1 MAIWH
6 LRSDRKPT
14 GGLLRQIRKKRRSDK
29 GSEFLETK
37 IGERRVKAKRCKG
50 GMQKIRL
57 MSADTINVTDKTGK
71 IAKTKIVTVVENPAN
86 PNYVRRNI
94 LTKGSIVKT
103 DLGRA
108 VVTSRPSQDGI
119 VNGVLLQEAKQSAA

>member
-71 IAKTKIVTVVENPAN
+71 ITKTKIVTVVENPAN

-119 VNGVLLQEAKQSAA
+119 VNGVLVQEAKQSGA